1 MNLNLLNRLEPL
13 SIELPILLVLLA
25 VIASSMAVVYSKYVW
40 RTEFVQ
46 LQKLEYKRDKLDEEW
61 GRLLLEQSTWA
72 NPARVE
78 QQARRRLKMIVPTV
92 EMTVITKP

>member
-1 MNLNLLNRLEPL
+1 MNFLNRLEPL
-13 SIELPILLVLLA
+13 SVEFPVLLLVIA
-25 VIASSMAVVYSKYVW
+25 VIVSSMAVVYSKYLW

-46 LQKLEYKRDKLDEEW
+46 LQKLEYTQDKLDEEW

-78 QQARRRLKMIVPTV
+78 QQARVRLNMVVPTV
-92 EMTVITKP
+92 EMTVVTKP